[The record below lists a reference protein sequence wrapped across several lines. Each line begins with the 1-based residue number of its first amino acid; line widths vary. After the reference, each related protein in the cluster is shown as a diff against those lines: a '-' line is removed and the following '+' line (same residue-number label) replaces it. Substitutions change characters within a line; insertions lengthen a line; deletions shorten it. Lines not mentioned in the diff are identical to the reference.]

1 MAGFQEMVP
10 KGLGRIVHLVIEEFQ
25 SIQLSFSLL
34 VSFNVLGVKGD
45 G

>member
-1 MAGFQEMVP
+1 MAGFQKVVP
-10 KGLGRIVHLVIEEFQ
+10 KGFGGIVHFVIEEFQ

-34 VSFNVLGVKGD
+34 VSFNVLRVKGD